1 MVICER
7 AMGRA
12 HVIYS
17 SLQIYEA
24 AQELPSNIRFFSAW
38 AGLGRNR
45 LVLIFHNTVLISIV
59 R

>member
-1 MVICER
+1 
-7 AMGRA
+7 MGRS